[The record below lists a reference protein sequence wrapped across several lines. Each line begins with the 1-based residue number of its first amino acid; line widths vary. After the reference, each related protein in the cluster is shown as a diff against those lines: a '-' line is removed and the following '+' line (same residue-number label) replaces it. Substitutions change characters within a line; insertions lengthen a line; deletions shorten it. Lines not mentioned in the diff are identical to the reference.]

1 MQEGFKMKE
10 YDVYTITKSLTAS
23 AASSDGSI
31 SAEEL
36 LRATEKIDDPAQIEM
51 IYRQLDKDGI
61 TIKAD
66 GDLFSGGESEI
77 EQLAYVGCEE
87 ESSID
92 VLTAYLREIGTYPLL
107 SPLEEQV
114 LAKESASGSAAARDK
129 LCKSNLRLVVSIAKG
144 YMNRGIPLSD
154 LIQEGNIGLLRAVER
169 FDHEK
174 GFRFSTYATW
184 WIRQAIT
191 RSLGT
196 DRAIKLPVHVS
207 EDAARLYKVASRL
220 RMTLDREPTED
231 EICEAIPD
239 FSRDRVKLLMNLS
252 SDPISLDA
260 PVGESEDTPYGNFIP
275 DAALSPEQVA
285 ENNSRSD
292 TIMEVL
298 GTLDE
303 REREVLMLRYGLKNG
318 REYTLEDIGF
328 MFGVTRER
336 IRQIE
341 QKALRKLR
349 TPARAAKLRSFATT

>member
-1 MQEGFKMKE
+1 MKE
-10 YDVYTITKSLTAS
+10 YDIYTITKNLSVS
-23 AASSDGSI
+23 AANSDGSV

-36 LRATEKIDDPAQIEM
+36 LKATEKIEDPAQLEM
-51 IYRQLDKDGI
+51 IYQQLDKDGI
-61 TIKAD
+61 TIKVD

-77 EQLAYVGCEE
+77 EQLAYVGSEE
-87 ESSID
+87 ETSID
-92 VLTAYLREIGTYPLL
+92 ALTTYLREIGTYPLL
-107 SPLEEQV
+107 SPLEEQA
-114 LAKESASGSAAARDK
+114 LAKESASGSLTARDK
-129 LCKSNLRLVVSIAKG
+129 LCKSNLRLVVSIAKS
-144 YMNRGIPLSD
+144 YMNRGVPLND

-207 EDAARLYKVASRL
+207 EDASRLYKVSAKL

-231 EICEAIPD
+231 EICEALPE
-239 FSRDRVKLLMNLS
+239 FSRERIKLLMNLC

-260 PVGESEDTPYGNFIP
+260 PVGESEETPYGNFIP
-275 DAALSPEQVA
+275 DSALSPEQMA
-285 ENNSRSD
+285 ENTSRSEAL
-292 TIMEVL
+292 MEVL

-303 REREVLMLRYGLKNG
+303 REREVLMLRYGFKNG

-349 TPARAAKLRSFATT
+349 TPSRAAKLRSFATT